1 MKLWSGRFE
10 DDTDKLVEE
19 FNASIGFDY
28 RLYSYDIEGS
38 IAHAKMLAHC
48 DIITKTEKDKI
59 VAGLK
64 DILAEIEEGEFEFK
78 IELEDIHMNLE
89 HKLTEKIGSIGG
101 KLHTARSRNDQIAL
115 DIRLYLRDQIKQIK
129 DLLSQIQA
137 VLLELGTENI
147 EAIMPGYTHL
157 QRAQPIRL
165 AHHLVA
171 YQQKLKRD
179 YERLAD
185 CYKRVNVLPL
195 GSGALAGTK
204 FDIDRQFVAEELDF
218 AKVSQN
224 SLDAVSERDF
234 IIEFLSTASTIMMH
248 LSRFSEELI
257 LWSSSEFD
265 FIEISDAFCTGSS
278 IMPQKKNPDIPELI
292 RGKTGRVYGHLMQ
305 LLTTMKGLPL
315 AYNKDMQEDKEGLFD
330 SVDTVKKSLE
340 LMARMLKNTE
350 FKTNNMKEATEKGFV
365 NATDVA
371 DYLVDKGI
379 PFREAHEIVGE
390 AVLYCE
396 EDNKKLAQL
405 SLTEWQKF
413 SDVFDEDIYAAIKIE
428 NCVDARDTVGGPA
441 KEEIMKVIKEEQEL
455 ITSKKRSSD

>member
-28 RLYSYDIEGS
+28 QLYKYDIEGS
-38 IAHAKMLAHC
+38 IAHAKMLAKC
-48 DIITKTEKDKI
+48 DIITDEEKNKI

-64 DILAEIEEGEFEFK
+64 EILAEIEAGEFEFSV
-78 IELEDIHMNLE
+78 ELEDIHMNIE
-89 HKLTEKIGSIGG
+89 HKLTEKIGSVGG
-101 KLHTARSRNDQIAL
+101 KLHTARSRNDQVAL
-115 DIRLYLRDQIKQIK
+115 DIRLYLRDQIEQVQGLLQPLQQLLL
-129 DLLSQIQA
+129 DLREEHID
-137 VLLELGTENI
+137 I
-147 EAIMPGYTHL
+147 IMPGYTHL

-179 YERLAD
+179 YERLED
-185 CYKRVNVLPL
+185 CYQRFNVLPL

-204 FDIDRQFVAEELDF
+204 FSIDREFVAQELEF
-218 AKVSQN
+218 ATVSQN

-234 IIEFLSTASTIMMH
+234 VIEFLSAASTIMMH

-265 FIEISDAFCTGSS
+265 FIEIADAFCTGSS

-330 SVDTVKKSLE
+330 TVDTLKKTLE
-340 LMARMLKNTE
+340 LMSRMLDNTE
-350 FKTNNMKEATEKGFV
+350 FNSNKMKEATERGFV

-371 DYLVDKGI
+371 DYLVEKDI
-379 PFREAHEIVGE
+379 PFREAHEIVGK
-390 AVLYCE
+390 AVLYC
-396 EDNKKLAQL
+396 DKHNQKLSDL
-405 SLTEWQKF
+405 SLKQWQEF
-413 SDVFDEDIYAAIKIE
+413 SDVFNKDIYDAITIE
-428 NCVDARDTVGGPA
+428 NCVDARDTTGGPA
-441 KEEIMKVIKEEQEL
+441 KKEILKVINQEQTEL
-455 ITSKKRSSD
+455 N

>member
-10 DDTDKLVEE
+10 NDTDKLVEE

-28 RLYSYDIEGS
+28 KLYEYDIQGS
-38 IAHAKMLAHC
+38 IAHAKMLAKC
-48 DIITKTEKDKI
+48 DIISETDKDKI

-64 DILAEIEEGEFEFK
+64 EILAEIEAEQFEFSV
-78 IELEDIHMNLE
+78 ELEDIHMNIE
-89 HKLTEKIGSIGG
+89 HKLTEKIGEVGG
-101 KLHTARSRNDQIAL
+101 KLHTARSRNDQVAV
-115 DIRLYLRDQIKQIK
+115 DIRLYLKDQIE
-129 DLLSQIQA
+129 QIQDLIEQLEK
-137 VLLELGTENI
+137 VLLNLGQEQI
-147 EAIMPGYTHL
+147 DIIMPGYTHL

-165 AHHLVA
+165 AHHLLA

-179 YERLAD
+179 YERLND
-185 CYKRVNVLPL
+185 CYQRVNVLPL

-204 FDIDRQFVAEELDF
+204 FAIDREFVARELGF
-218 AKVSQN
+218 AKISQN

-234 IIEFLSTASTIMMH
+234 VIEFLSAASTTMMH

-257 LWSSSEFD
+257 LWSSAEFD

-330 SVDTVKKSLE
+330 TVDTLGQTLE
-340 LMARMLKNTE
+340 LMARMLENTE
-350 FKTNNMKEATEKGFV
+350 FKEENMKDATEKGFV

-371 DYLVDKGI
+371 DYLVDKEI
-379 PFREAHEIVGE
+379 PFRRAHEIVGQ
-390 AVLYCE
+390 AVLYC
-396 EDNKKLAQL
+396 DKNNLKLADL
-405 SLTEWQKF
+405 SLEEWQEF
-413 SDVFDEDIYAAIKIE
+413 SDVFSKDIYEAIAIE

-441 KEEIMKVIKEEQEL
+441 KEEVLKVIKQEKEEL
-455 ITSKKRSSD
+455 N

>member
-10 DDTDKLVEE
+10 NDTDKLVEE

-28 RLYSYDIEGS
+28 KLYEYDIQGS
-38 IAHAKMLAHC
+38 IAHAKMLAKC
-48 DIITKTEKDKI
+48 DIISETDKDKI

-64 DILAEIEEGEFEFK
+64 EILAEIEAEQFEFSV
-78 IELEDIHMNLE
+78 ELEDIHMNIE
-89 HKLTEKIGSIGG
+89 HKLTEKIGEVGG
-101 KLHTARSRNDQIAL
+101 KLHTARSRNDQVAV
-115 DIRLYLRDQIKQIK
+115 DIRLYLKDQIE
-129 DLLSQIQA
+129 QIQDLIEQLEK
-137 VLLELGTENI
+137 VLLNLGQEQI
-147 EAIMPGYTHL
+147 DIIMPGYTHL

-165 AHHLVA
+165 AHHLLA

-179 YERLAD
+179 YERLND
-185 CYKRVNVLPL
+185 CYQRVNVLPL

-204 FDIDRQFVAEELDF
+204 FAIDREFVARELGF
-218 AKVSQN
+218 AKISQN

-234 IIEFLSTASTIMMH
+234 VIEFLSAASTTMMH

-257 LWSSSEFD
+257 LWSSAEFD

-330 SVDTVKKSLE
+330 TVDTLGQTLE
-340 LMARMLKNTE
+340 LMARMLENTE
-350 FKTNNMKEATEKGFV
+350 FKEENMKDATEKGFV

-371 DYLVDKGI
+371 DYLVDKEI
-379 PFREAHEIVGE
+379 PFRRAHEIVGQ
-390 AVLYCE
+390 AVLYC
-396 EDNKKLAQL
+396 DKNNLKLADL
-405 SLTEWQKF
+405 SLEEWQEF
-413 SDVFDEDIYAAIKIE
+413 SDVFSKDIYEAIAIE

-441 KEEIMKVIKEEQEL
+441 KEDVLKVIKQEKEEL
-455 ITSKKRSSD
+455 NAAIK

>member
-28 RLYSYDIEGS
+28 QLAKYDIEGS

-48 DIITKTEKDKI
+48 DIIEQEDKDKI
-59 VAGLK
+59 VAGLQE
-64 DILAEIEEGEFEFK
+64 ILAEVEAGDFDFSV
-78 IELEDIHMNLE
+78 ELEDIHMNIE
-89 HKLTEKIGSIGG
+89 HKLTERIGAVGG
-101 KLHTARSRNDQIAL
+101 KLHTARSRNDQVAL
-115 DIRLYLRDQIKQIK
+115 DVRLYLRDQIEQVKG
-129 DLLSQIQA
+129 LLEQLQQ
-137 VLLELGTENI
+137 VLLNLAEENI
-147 EAIMPGYTHL
+147 DIIMPGYTHL

-179 YERLAD
+179 YQRLED
-185 CYKRVNVLPL
+185 CYQRVNILPL

-204 FDIDRQFVAEELDF
+204 FDIDREFVAQELGF
-218 AKVSQN
+218 AGVSNN

-234 IIEFLSTASTIMMH
+234 VVEFLSAASTIMMH

-257 LWSSSEFD
+257 IWSSSEFD

-330 SVDTVKKSLE
+330 TVDTVEKSLE
-340 LMARMLKNTE
+340 LMARMLENTE
-350 FKTNNMKEATEKGFV
+350 FKGANMKEATTKGYV

-379 PFREAHEIVGE
+379 PFREAHEIVGRL
-390 AVLYCE
+390 VLYCE
-396 EDNKKLAQL
+396 EEDKKLSEL
-405 SLTEWQKF
+405 SFNEWQEF
-413 SDVFDEDIYAAIKIE
+413 SEAIDDDIYDVITIE
-428 NCVDARDTVGGPA
+428 NCVDARNTVGGPA
-441 KEEIMKVIKEEQEL
+441 KEEVLKVIKEEN
-455 ITSKKRSSD
+455 KK

>member
-28 RLYSYDIEGS
+28 KLYKYDIQGS
-38 IAHAKMLAHC
+38 IAHAKMLAKC
-48 DIITKTEKDKI
+48 DIISNDDKDKI
-59 VAGLK
+59 IAGLEE
-64 DILAEIEEGEFEFK
+64 ILTEIEAGEFEFSV
-78 IELEDIHMNLE
+78 ELEDIHMNIE
-89 HKLTEKIGSIGG
+89 HALTEKIGPVGG
-101 KLHTARSRNDQIAL
+101 KLHTARSRNDQVAL
-115 DIRLYLRDQIKQIK
+115 DIRLYLRDQIEQIEE
-129 DLLSQIQA
+129 LLNKLQQ
-137 VLLELGTENI
+137 VLLNLGEQNI
-147 EAIMPGYTHL
+147 DIIMPGYTHL

-179 YERLAD
+179 YQRLED
-185 CYKRVNVLPL
+185 CYQRVNVLPL

-204 FDIDRQFVAEELDF
+204 FSIDREFVAQELGF
-218 AKVSQN
+218 AKISQN

-234 IIEFLSTASTIMMH
+234 VIEFLSAASTIMMH

-330 SVDTVKKSLE
+330 TVNTLE
-340 LMARMLKNTE
+340 KVLGLMSQMLDNTE
-350 FKTNNMKEATEKGFV
+350 FKSENMKNATEKGFV

-371 DYLVDKGI
+371 DYLVDKDI
-379 PFREAHEIVGE
+379 PFREAHEIVGKS
-390 AVLYCE
+390 VLYCSQ
-396 EDNKKLAQL
+396 NQKKLAEL
-405 SLTEWQKF
+405 SLEEWQSF
-413 SDVFDEDIYAAIKIE
+413 SDVFSEDIYDAIAIE
-428 NCVDARDTVGGPA
+428 NCVDARNTTGGPA
-441 KEEIMKVIKEEQEL
+441 KDEVLKVIQQEKKELE
-455 ITSKKRSSD
+455 

>member
-10 DDTDKLVEE
+10 NDTDKLVEE

-28 RLYSYDIEGS
+28 KLYEYDIQGS
-38 IAHAKMLAHC
+38 IAHAKMLAKC
-48 DIITKTEKDKI
+48 DIISEDDKDKI
-59 VAGLK
+59 VTGLK
-64 DILAEIEEGEFEFK
+64 EILEEIEAGQFEFSV
-78 IELEDIHMNLE
+78 ELEDIHMNIE
-89 HKLTEKIGSIGG
+89 HKLTEKIGAVGG
-101 KLHTARSRNDQIAL
+101 KLHTARSRNDQVAV
-115 DIRLYLRDQIKQIK
+115 DIRLYLKDQIE
-129 DLLSQIQA
+129 QIQDLIEQLEE
-137 VLLELGTENI
+137 VLLNLGQEQI
-147 EAIMPGYTHL
+147 DIIMPGYTHL

-165 AHHLVA
+165 AHHLLA

-179 YERLAD
+179 YERLTD
-185 CYKRVNVLPL
+185 CYQRVNVLPL

-204 FDIDRQFVAEELDF
+204 FAIDREFVARELGF
-218 AKVSQN
+218 AGISQN

-234 IIEFLSTASTIMMH
+234 VIEFLSAASTTMMH

-257 LWSSSEFD
+257 LWSSAEFD

-330 SVDTVKKSLE
+330 TVDTLGQTLE
-340 LMARMLKNTE
+340 LMARMLENTE
-350 FKTNNMKEATEKGFV
+350 FKKENMKEATEKGFV

-371 DYLVDKGI
+371 DYLVDKEI
-379 PFREAHEIVGE
+379 PFRRAHEIVGQ
-390 AVLYCE
+390 AVLYC
-396 EDNKKLAQL
+396 DKNNLKLVDL
-405 SLTEWQKF
+405 SLEQWQEF
-413 SDVFDEDIYAAIKIE
+413 SDVFSNDIYEAIAIE

-441 KEEIMKVIKEEQEL
+441 KEEVLKVIQQEKEEL
-455 ITSKKRSSD
+455 N